1 MSLSIDSCAQARDVI
16 LEVFK
21 AAWDTTGFAATYT
34 DVPGSTPT
42 TETTWA
48 RVTLRHTTGAQ
59 TSLTGGL
66 GVQRYTNKGFVWV
79 QIFSPIGDGSVAGY
93 SASQVVVSAFRDAKT
108 AVLFRNVSFNE
119 AGNDGAFERFDV
131 KAQFEYDEVR

>member
-1 MSLSIDSCAQARDVI
+1 MSLTIEQARDVI
-16 LEVFK
+16 LAVFK
-21 AAWDTTGFAATYT
+21 AAWDGTGFPATYT
-34 DVPGSTPT
+34 DVQGSPPT

-66 GVQRYTNKGFVWV
+66 GLKRYTNKGFVWV

-93 SASQVVVSAFRDAKT
+93 AASQVVVNAFRDADT
-108 AVLFRNVSFNE
+108 AVLFRNVHMSE
-119 AGNDGAFERFDV
+119 VGNDGAFERFDV